1 MGYHGKIIYNIDM
14 VFTYFIYILTLF
26 LSTGISFFQRN
37 LKSLINHQDS
47 YNFISLIPIV
57 LISSLRSNSVG
68 TDTDNYLILFTD
80 RIDSWNFFEQPF
92 LTLLNFEPL
101 FYFLIKSLK
110 LLNTDF
116 TVLLFIISTIVWT
129 LIYLSTI
136 NRVKYFYHV
145 IFFSLTLGFLFFTFN
160 GVRQSIA
167 LSFVFLSVNYFIDS
181 KKKKFFLTIFVASL
195 FHYSAILLI
204 PIIWFISKINFQKV
218 HWIIIFFIAFMIP
231 ERVFYSSI
239 NYIFSYFPFYSNYIN
254 SIIQDGY
261 GLTTLTFGVFL
272 NYIILLLPLLYFK
285 ASKINSYNKH
295 IFNISFFGAL
305 LYIIFSGN
313 MIFQRF
319 IVYFTFFKIFQYSLI
334 FDYLKKINKK
344 HDKMI
349 LTLFFFIV
357 FLIKITVND
366 SGISPYIFN

>member
-1 MGYHGKIIYNIDM
+1 M
-14 VFTYFIYILTLF
+14 VFTYLIYILTLS
-26 LSTGISFFQRN
+26 LSMGISFFQRN
-37 LKSLINHQDS
+37 LKSLIDHKDS
-47 YNFISLIPIV
+47 YKFISLIPIV
-57 LISSLRSNSVG
+57 LISSLRSNFVG
-68 TDTDNYLILFTD
+68 TDTENYFILFTD

-101 FYFLIKSLK
+101 FYFLQIILK
-110 LLNTDF
+110 LLNSDF
-116 TVLLFIISTIVWT
+116 TVLLFITSTIIWT
-129 LIYLSTI
+129 LIYLSSI
-136 NRVKYFYHV
+136 NRIKYFYHV
-145 IFFSLTLGFLFFTFN
+145 IFFSLTLGFLFFSFN
-160 GVRQSIA
+160 GIRQSIA
-167 LSFVFLSVNYFIDS
+167 LSFVFLSVNYLIGS

-204 PIIWFISKINFQKV
+204 PIIWFISKINFQKA

-239 NYIFSYFPFYSNYIN
+239 SYIFSYFPFYSNYIN
-254 SIIQDGY
+254 SIVQDGY

-285 ASKINSYNKH
+285 ISKINSYNKLV
-295 IFNISFFGAL
+295 FNISFFGAL

-319 IVYFTFFKIFQYSLI
+319 IVYFTFFQIFQYSLI
-334 FDYLKKINKK
+334 FDYLKKVNKK

-349 LTLFFFIV
+349 LTLFFIIV

>member
-319 IVYFTFFKIFQYSLI
+319 IVYFTFFQIFQYSLI